1 MILKKGYNLLFSTI
15 ARKGVFH
22 FVEPDRFFYVRV
34 VVRI

>member
-22 FVEPDRFFYVRV
+22 FVELGRLFFMLE
-34 VVRI
+34 